1 MTHQEL
7 RKKFIDFFL
16 SKKHTEIPSAP
27 LVPANDPTV
36 LFTTAGMHPLVPYLL
51 GEPHPSGKRLVSV
64 QKCIRTGDIDE
75 VGDDVHNTFFEML
88 GNWSLGDYDKN
99 EAIKWSF
106 EFLTDSK
113 WLNIPINRLAMS
125 CFIGDENV
133 PRDDEA
139 ANMWRSL
146 GISDGRIAF
155 LGRENNWW
163 GPAGQ
168 TGPCG
173 PDTEMFYWTSD
184 ESAPEKFNPSDS
196 RWVEIWNDVFMQYRQ
211 TETENYEKL
220 LAPNVDTGM
229 GLERT
234 LMVLNG
240 KHSIY
245 ETELFSPLIA
255 TLESCVT
262 SKNENSEHHIRVIT
276 DHMRASAFIIADGVV
291 PSNKDRGYVL
301 RRLLRRS
308 MVFAKQLGMASVW
321 HTKYLESLRTILG
334 DVYPEIKSQ
343 EIEKVIADEFHKFE
357 MTLDKG
363 LKEFEKLSN
372 IDGES
377 AFQLYQTYG
386 FPWELTYE
394 LAQAKGLNPSRADF
408 EQAFAKHKDL
418 SRTASAGM
426 FKGGLADNSDIVI
439 RYHTATHLLNRALH
453 IVLGDHIIQR
463 GSNITAERTRFDF
476 SHPQK
481 ITSDELKRI
490 EDMVNKWISD
500 DYPVVRDVMSHEQ
513 ALKLGASGAF
523 GEKYGDTVSVYTI
536 ANPTTGEIISREFCG
551 GPHVTHTGE
560 IGKFHIIK
568 EESASAGIRRIRAV
582 ID

>member
-7 RKKFIDFFL
+7 RKKFMDFFRA
-16 SKKHTEIPSAP
+16 KDHAVIPSAP

-343 EIEKVIADEFHKFE
+343 EIEKIIADEFSKFE

-394 LAQAKGLNPSRADF
+394 LAQAKGLNPSHADF

-439 RYHTATHLLNRALH
+439 RYHTATHLLNRALR

-481 ITSDELKRI
+481 ITSDELKKI
-490 EDMVNKWISD
+490 EEMVNKWISD
-500 DYPVVRDVMSHEQ
+500 DYPVTHDVMSHEE
-513 ALKLGASGAF
+513 AIKLGASGAF